1 MEHCTDCSR
10 DFKNKNS
17 LRTHTLNFHRNQ
29 PPNNQSTIAIVN
41 RNHNDKGLMSLDS
54 TSGESSDSD
63 ETIHSDDELDESLKV
78 VDETIS
84 SEFDSDDELDEGLEI
99 VD

>member
-1 MEHCTDCSR
+1 
-10 DFKNKNS
+10 
-17 LRTHTLNFHRNQ
+17 
-29 PPNNQSTIAIVN
+29 
-41 RNHNDKGLMSLDS
+41 MSLDS